1 MTVTIPTITAEA
13 PAVTVVT
20 AGDNCATQVTD
31 AGLRMAPGDSAECRI
46 VREFLGQL
54 GDKWTLL
61 VILALSSSPMRF
73 NALQRAVVGI
83 SHRMLTVTLRKLER
97 DGLVDR
103 ATHNDMSPHTSYELT
118 PRLTR
123 DRGVSPT
130 TPVTAVLRSARAVG
144 LRIGR
149 RINHFGRENPVRG
162 TFPDQCVHCFGIGSH
177 PLRGDGDARFAHQQL
192 SLFALF
198 GQNDGDD
205 ITGATRARCTTG
217 PMQISLVL
225 SRGIDVHDQFDVIDV
240 NTACRDVRGNENQD
254 IAGGELGK
262 VAVAGRLGEIAVQ
275 VD

>member
-31 AGLRMAPGDSAECRI
+31 AGLRMAPGDSAECRL

-103 ATHNDMSPHTSYELT
+103 ATHNDMAPHTSYELT
-118 PRLTR
+118 PLGGSFI
-123 DRGVSPT
+123 D
-130 TPVTAVLRSARAVG
+130 PV
-144 LRIGR
+144 
-149 RINHFGRENPVRG
+149 
-162 TFPDQCVHCFGIGSH
+162 
-177 PLRGDGDARFAHQQL
+177 
-192 SLFALF
+192 
-198 GQNDGDD
+198 
-205 ITGATRARCTTG
+205 
-217 PMQISLVL
+217 M
-225 SRGIDVHDQFDVIDV
+225 
-240 NTACRDVRGNENQD
+240 
-254 IAGGELGK
+254 
-262 VAVAGRLGEIAVQ
+262 AVANWAIGAHPQIERNRERF
-275 VD
+275 DRR